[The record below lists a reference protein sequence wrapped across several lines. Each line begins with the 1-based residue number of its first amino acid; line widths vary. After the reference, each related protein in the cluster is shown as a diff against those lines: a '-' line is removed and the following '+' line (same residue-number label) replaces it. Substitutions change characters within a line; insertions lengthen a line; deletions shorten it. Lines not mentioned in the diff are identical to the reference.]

1 MFPVSEATHAI
12 PRAMGIARS
21 FWLMGFSQR
30 FGSEQLSV
38 SFLGRIREG
47 VLMPR
52 TAEGVVG
59 WRRWS
64 GIRGPREWIRSGGV
78 SMMG

>member
-1 MFPVSEATHAI
+1 M

-30 FGSEQLSV
+30 FGSEQLWV
-38 SFLGRIREG
+38 SCLGRIREG

-52 TAEGVVG
+52 TAEGAAG
-59 WRRWS
+59 
-64 GIRGPREWIRSGGV
+64 
-78 SMMG
+78 